1 MVALTKIVFVNFLKK
16 ENLLISEICSLIIIK
31 NKYTSSMGKRKAN
44 SNNPNNDFCEFL
56 GELAEYEKNINRN
69 IHKYQAYRKA
79 VATLA
84 TYPTRIK
91 SGHEAKSLPGIGEKI
106 SKKIDEFLQ
115 TGKLKKLEN
124 IHQDKSSQIINLLTR
139 VSGIG
144 PVKAQK
150 LFSDGI
156 MTLDDL
162 RKNQDKLTHHQIIGL
177 RYFDD
182 FEKRIPRAE
191 IHEIENILKREIT
204 EVDPKYE
211 IIICGSYRRGK
222 PESGDIDT
230 LITHPDYT
238 SDKFNKKHKIM
249 VLKSIIEK
257 LKKCGLVTETISLG
271 DTKFMGACRL
281 NPDLPTR
288 RLDIRF
294 QPYDQYFCSV
304 LYFTGSDVFNQK
316 MRAHALEKQ
325 FTLNEYT
332 LRPLGCTGIPGE
344 PVEITSERDIFDI
357 IEYPYK
363 KPEEREN

>member
-56 GELAEYEKNINRN
+56 GVNVTILELAEYEKNINRN

-249 VLKSIIEK
+249 
-257 LKKCGLVTETISLG
+257 
-271 DTKFMGACRL
+271 GACRL